1 MLCCSC
7 LGRFTVFVWHF
18 YTVDLKGERISK
30 TMKIKI
36 AYDPSDEREAAV
48 ALAALLHLYPDA
60 KARKSEAHPPFQH
73 IYLTTKRKK
82 AIDQ

>member
-1 MLCCSC
+1 
-7 LGRFTVFVWHF
+7 
-18 YTVDLKGERISK
+18 
-30 TMKIKI
+30 MKIKI
-36 AYDPSDEREAAV
+36 AYDLSDEREAAV